1 MKTQTHAEFL
11 KWYETIHEPF
21 VRYCSS
27 RAYGL
32 IETEDLVQETILAT
46 LKGFSRIQ
54 HKEKLLGF
62 MIGVVNNLIKNK
74 LRRKK
79 FRGQWDEVLLEKL
92 ESRAPSPEVAL
103 DIHYLLKAME
113 QLPARQKEALIL
125 FEVSGF
131 SLREV
136 AEIQESSVAA
146 VKTRLHRSRQKLRTL
161 LTDEGSTSTSVSA
174 RLAAYASIL
183 L

>member
-1 MKTQTHAEFL
+1 MTTNAHTEFL
-11 KWYETIHEPF
+11 KAYEPIHKAF

-32 IETEDLVQETILAT
+32 METEDLVQETILAT
-46 LKGFSRIQ
+46 LQCFSKIRQ
-54 HKEKLLGF
+54 KEKLLSF
-62 MIGVVNNLIKNK
+62 MIGTVNNVIKNK
-74 LRRKK
+74 LRRKI
-79 FRGQWDEVLLEKL
+79 FRGYWDETLLEKL

-113 QLPARQKEALIL
+113 ELPERQKEALML

-131 SLREV
+131 SLQEV
-136 AEIQESSVAA
+136 AEIQLSSVAA
-146 VKTRLHRSRQKLRTL
+146 VKTRLHRSRQKLRAL
-161 LTDEGSTSTSVSA
+161 LTDQGSSSSVSA

-183 L
+183 F